1 MVLVDTL
8 GDPIED
14 LSPKKFRQ
22 PNFFLR
28 LAKNFLLIVFFSS
41 VVFVTI
47 NLPAYIIISEYR
59 INPTK
64 FAFETSMQ
72 EKLEQTNVSGQYKPT
87 VQYPDNSLFIPKIGV
102 KAPII
107 YDVGSEDIVE
117 SLRDGAVHLKGSG
130 HIGDGKNI
138 FVTGHSSNYWW
149 EEGNYNTVFALL
161 PNLNAGDEIYLTDHG
176 KLKRYLVQ
184 DKIEVSKSEVDS
196 YLDSEKE
203 QLTLMT
209 CVPVGTN
216 LRRLLIIANPS

>member
-14 LSPKKFRQ
+14 LSPKEFRQ
-22 PNFFLR
+22 QNFFLR
-28 LAKNFLLIVFFSS
+28 LAKNLLLIIFFSS

-47 NLPAYIIISEYR
+47 NLPAYIIIGEYK

-64 FAFETSMQ
+64 FAFEVSMQ
-72 EKLEQTNVSGQYKPT
+72 KKLEQADALGQYKPT

-102 KAPII
+102 NAPVI
-107 YDVGSEDIVE
+107 YDVGSEDIME
-117 SLRDGAVHLKGSG
+117 SLRDGVVHLVGSG

-149 EEGNYNTVFALL
+149 EKGNYNTVFALL
-161 PNLNAGDEIYLTDHG
+161 PNLNTGDEIYLTDHG
-176 KLKRYLVQ
+176 KLRRYLVQ
-184 DKIEVSKSEVDS
+184 GKTEVSKNEVDN

-216 LRRLLIIANPS
+216 LRRLLIIASPN

>member
-14 LSPKKFRQ
+14 LSPKEFRQ
-22 PNFFLR
+22 QNFFLR
-28 LAKNFLLIVFFSS
+28 LAKNLLLIIFFSS

-47 NLPAYIIISEYR
+47 NLPAYIIIGEYK

-64 FAFETSMQ
+64 FAFEANVQ
-72 EKLEQTNVSGQYKPT
+72 KKLEQADTFGQYKPT

-102 KAPII
+102 NVPVI
-107 YDVGSEDIVE
+107 YDVGSEDIME
-117 SLRDGAVHLKGSG
+117 SLRDGVVHLVGSG

-149 EEGNYNTVFALL
+149 EKGNYNTVFALL
-161 PNLNAGDEIYLTDHG
+161 PNLNTGDEIYLTDHG
-176 KLKRYLVQ
+176 KLRRYLVQ
-184 DKIEVSKSEVDS
+184 GKTEVSKNEVDN

-216 LRRLLIIANPS
+216 LRRLLIIASPN

>member
-14 LSPKKFRQ
+14 LSPKEFRQ
-22 PNFFLR
+22 QNFFLR
-28 LAKNFLLIVFFSS
+28 LAKNLLLIIFFSS

-47 NLPAYIIISEYR
+47 NLPAYIIIGEYK

-64 FAFETSMQ
+64 FAFEANVQ
-72 EKLEQTNVSGQYKPT
+72 KKLEQADTFGQYKPT

-102 KAPII
+102 NAPVI
-107 YDVGSEDIVE
+107 YDVGSEDIME
-117 SLRDGAVHLKGSG
+117 SLRDGVVHLVGSG

-149 EEGNYNTVFALL
+149 EKGNYNTVFALL
-161 PNLNAGDEIYLTDHG
+161 PNLNTGDEIYLTDHG
-176 KLKRYLVQ
+176 KLRRYLVQ
-184 DKIEVSKSEVDS
+184 GKTEVSKNEVDN

-216 LRRLLIIANPS
+216 LRRLLIIASPN